1 MTRLT
6 MALALSLLIGAAS
19 ATAQQGTADLRG
31 QVVDAQGS
39 ALPGATI
46 VVKHQESGRF
56 REVTSGADGSFHLSA
71 LDPGVYEIFAD
82 LSGFRKYQARDLRI
96 EVGKTGNVTIPLEVG
111 GIEETVTVSAESP
124 LVDVTSTEIGGN
136 VSAREF
142 VDLPSFNRNFAG
154 YLGMLPGVVASVS
167 MTTFGADSI
176 SVAGQNVR
184 NVSYTMDGSNNND
197 TFNGGNGGAQARVP
211 IEAVQ
216 EFQLLTSQ
224 FDAEYGLS
232 SGGIVNSVSKQGTNQ
247 FRGSAVAFF
256 QDDALTARDFFAEKQ
271 DLPKPATKQQ
281 QFSGSLGGPIIKDK
295 AHFFANVERVILDGG
310 VTVNIPSRPD
320 LARTDFEN
328 TRVWNTYVRGD
339 HQISTNNTWGVRW
352 LRETSPQPVQLLDNW
367 TPSRTEAET
376 DVDWTLVG
384 NVSSVLGSS
393 KVNTFRVSAVKED
406 VFFGNPNFNENGHDQ
421 KILLPTLNHPSFTD
435 QQSDRANRRLDVA
448 YGADNVFS
456 WFVPDKGGDHEL
468 KFGVNYLYSSLR
480 TENYGN
486 LNGSFAFPTDLDF
499 NAADPRTYPERFS
512 IRVPGAVNFYNKG
525 HFIGMFAQDKWQPMR
540 RLTLNLGVR
549 YDVEILPTPNQENPL
564 FADDPTGY
572 PRDNNNVSPR
582 LGFTYTMD
590 PQGRSVVRGGFGL
603 FFQRTS
609 YTFLGNM
616 FTAGRTS
623 DSFIVQFPA
632 NNADG
637 GPRQGVLPQD
647 SFLRNG
653 PTSDHAAIDAL
664 FPPGTRARNTGAVT
678 FDNPDRAVAWSRQYS
693 IGYERQ
699 IGPQLAVSV
708 DFIRSEQRDQYM
720 LMDLNPGVRTSTSGT
735 GTVTRTSPL
744 VGAVGEFVTRV
755 NLPVNEGW
763 IDYNTVQVSGT
774 KRYSRGLMARL
785 SYAWSRGRGNTNTG
799 QADNVVSQFL
809 DDLRLD
815 TEEGPTNVDRPHILS
830 ASASWDVP
838 RTGGLKLSAVFQAR
852 SGTPFSLIDTT
863 FDNDRNGITAN
874 EYVPAGT
881 YRGDG
886 EDGLEVEY
894 TGGRNGAR
902 GPNQMNLDMRA
913 GYRFRFGAVRTLD
926 AFVDVFNLTN
936 EPNFATPTTAPDN
949 ALNLRNAADRRT
961 STFLLLSG
969 ITNGGPT
976 RTVQFN
982 VRYGF

>member
-1 MTRLT
+1 MTRLFT
-6 MALALSLLIGAAS
+6 MLAASLLLIATAAS
-19 ATAQQGTADLRG
+19 AQQGTAELRG
-31 QVVDAQGS
+31 QVVDQQGN

-46 VVKHQESGRF
+46 TVRHQESGRF
-56 REVTSGADGSFHLSA
+56 REIVSGEDGSFHLSA
-71 LDPGVYEIFAD
+71 LDPGVYEIEAD
-82 LSGFRKYQARDLRI
+82 LTGFKKYQARDIRI
-96 EVGKTGNVTIPLEVG
+96 EVGRTSQVKIPLDVG
-111 GIEETVTVSAESP
+111 GVEETVTVSGEAP
-124 LVDVTSTEIGGN
+124 LVDTTSKEIGGH

-184 NVSYTMDGSNNND
+184 NVNYTMDGSNNND

-211 IEAVQ
+211 VEAVQ

-247 FRGSAVAFF
+247 FHGSAVAFF
-256 QDDALTARDFFAEKQ
+256 QDDKFTARDYFAEKQ
-271 DLPKPATKQQ
+271 DLPKPQTKQQ
-281 QFSGSLGGPIIKDK
+281 QFSGSLGGPIVRDK

-339 HQISTNNTWGVRW
+339 HQLSANNTWGVRW
-352 LRETSPQPVQLLDNW
+352 LRETSPQPIQLLDNW
-367 TPSRTEAET
+367 TAPRTEAET
-376 DVDWTLVG
+376 DVDWTVVG
-384 NVSSVLGSS
+384 NLSSVLGSTR
-393 KVNTFRVSAVKED
+393 VNTFRVSAVSED
-406 VFFGNPNFNENGHDQ
+406 VFFGNPAFNNGEDQ
-421 KILLPTLNHPSFTD
+421 RGLPPTLNHPSFSD
-435 QQSDRANRRLDVA
+435 GQSPRANRRLDVA
-448 YGADNVFS
+448 YGADNVFA
-456 WFVPDKGGDHEL
+456 WFLPDKGGDHDL
-468 KFGVNYLYSSLR
+468 KFGLNYLYSTLR
-480 TENYGN
+480 TEDYGN
-486 LNGSFAFPTDLDF
+486 LNGTFTLPIDADF
-499 NAADPRTYPERFS
+499 NAADPRTYPERLS
-512 IRVPGAVNFYNKG
+512 IRVPGAVNFLMKG
-525 HFIGMFAQDKWQPMR
+525 HFIGMFAQDKWQPID
-540 RLTLNLGVR
+540 RLTLNLGAR
-549 YDVEILPTPNQENPL
+549 YDIEILPTPNQDNPL
-564 FADDPTGY
+564 FADDLNGY
-572 PRDNNNVSPR
+572 PMDTNNISPR
-582 LGFTYTMD
+582 LGVTYTLD

-609 YTFLGNM
+609 YTFLTNM
-616 FTAGRTS
+616 FSNGRTS
-623 DSFIVQFPA
+623 DSFTVMFPT

-637 GPRQGVLPQD
+637 GPRAGNLPTD
-647 SFLRNG
+647 PFLRNG
-653 PTSDHAAIDAL
+653 PVVNHADIDAM
-664 FPPGTRARNTGAVT
+664 FPPGTRARNTGTVR
-678 FDNPDRAVAWSRQYS
+678 FDNPDRKVAWSRQYS

-699 IGPQLAVSV
+699 IGTELALSV
-708 DFIRSEQRDQYM
+708 DYIRSEQRDQYM
-720 LMDLNPGVRTSTSGT
+720 LSDLNPGVRRTTSGT
-735 GTVTRTSPL
+735 GTVDRVNPL
-744 VGAVGEFVTRV
+744 VGAVGEFAARV
-755 NLPVNEGW
+755 DTIVNEGW
-763 IDYNTVQVSGT
+763 IDYHTVQVSGT

-809 DDLRLD
+809 DDLRLE

-830 ASASWDVP
+830 AATSWDVP

-874 EYVPAGT
+874 EYLPAGT
-881 YRGDG
+881 YSGLG
-886 EDGLEVEY
+886 EDGYTAEY
-894 TGGRNGAR
+894 KGGRNGAR

-913 GYRFRFGAVRTLD
+913 GYRFRLAGGRTID

-936 EPNFATPTTAPDN
+936 EPNFANPTTAPDN
-949 ALNLRNAADRRT
+949 ALNLRNAADQRT
-961 STFLLLSG
+961 STFLALTG

-982 VRYGF
+982 FRYGF